1 MESKKD
7 LIERLTNY
15 LIDNSDWSDIE
26 YILSQAYEAGFNA
39 KKCKED
45 KDNPY
50 HIDHKRQTKL
60 DF

>member
-1 MESKKD
+1 MSKEK
-7 LIERLTNY
+7 LIRKLADKLLTD
-15 LIDNSDWSDIE
+15 DNIHNAVN
-26 YILSQAYEAGFNA
+26 ILSEAYEAGFNA

-45 KDNPY
+45 KENPY